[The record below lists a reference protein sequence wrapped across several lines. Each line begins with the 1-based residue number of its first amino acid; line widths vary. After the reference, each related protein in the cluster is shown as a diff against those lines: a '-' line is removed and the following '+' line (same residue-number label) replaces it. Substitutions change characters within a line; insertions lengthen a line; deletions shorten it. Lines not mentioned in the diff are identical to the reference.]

1 MLHVEPAWF
10 LLFYLR
16 HKGQQ
21 LPAQVGG
28 LVSFSVQGMGGGGMG
43 GGGDYGRAPPG
54 AAESITFD
62 SINKMND
69 AFETFVLYIQSA
81 VHAKLT
87 C

>member
-1 MLHVEPAWF
+1 MLHVELARF

-28 LVSFSVQGMGGGGMG
+28 LVSFSVQGMGGGG
-43 GGGDYGRAPPG
+43 DYGRAPPG

-62 SINKMND
+62 
-69 AFETFVLYIQSA
+69 Q
-81 VHAKLT
+81 
-87 C
+87 